1 MKVIEGF
8 SKYMITEEG
17 KIISLSKNIVM
28 ATFKGTD
35 RSEVLVL
42 VNDAGHKKPV
52 KVHRLMAKTFLA
64 NPENKP
70 EVNHLDGNR
79 MNNHLKNLEWATRSE
94 NERHAWRTGLKE
106 KHRERLR
113 ERGKIICQTLGA
125 KYAYKRWKPILK
137 MDGHGEVLAEYKS
150 ATDAISTTGIRTIR
164 NAASGFQKS
173 AGGFIWKYK

>member
-1 MKVIEGF
+1 MIEGF

-17 KIISLSKNIVM
+17 KIISLYKNIVM

-35 RSEVLVL
+35 GSEVLVL

-52 KVHRLMAKTFLA
+52 KVHRLMAKTFLL

-70 EVNHLDGNR
+70 EVNHIDGNR
-79 MNNHLKNLEWATRSE
+79 MNNNLSNLEWVTRSE

-106 KHRERLR
+106 KHRETLR
-113 ERGKIICQTLGA
+113 ERGRIICQTLSKRFG
-125 KYAYKRWKPILK
+125 YKRRKPIYQFGL
-137 MDGHGEVLAEYKS
+137 DGNCLAEYDSPIS
-150 ATDAISTTGIRTIR
+150 AKEVTGIKCII
-164 NAASGFQKS
+164 NAANGYQKT